1 MKTYVDLMTIF
12 SFFIYICQNFTD
24 NFLDKYHD

>member
-1 MKTYVDLMTIF
+1 MKTYTNLMPNF
-12 SFFIYICQNFTD
+12 SFFIYICQNFID